1 MHPVKWPLK
10 SDILV
15 NHEVKR
21 KSHLTSFAGTIPI
34 CHQPAMSTL
43 TSSHLQVLHCTVTIK
58 VVNLITCRNQRWTK
72 PPNNLLQLNWNK
84 FVISILHWTQLNLSG
99 VSWSVS
105 WGSFSSMEWRK
116 DYQLIPRNRAV
127 LEKMT
132 LDSNQPSMVGCWI
145 RVVFESGFVSSMVQW
160 LSTSSWGRA
169 QAITWRSSWS
179 LNTNHRETSLVVD
192 FQCWKK
198 KQKR

>member
-1 MHPVKWPLK
+1 M
-10 SDILV
+10 SIL
-15 NHEVKR
+15 R
-21 KSHLTSFAGTIPI
+21 
-34 CHQPAMSTL
+34 
-43 TSSHLQVLHCTVTIK
+43 SSHLQVLHCTVTIK
-58 VVNLITCRNQRWTK
+58 VVNLITCGNQPWRK
-72 PPNNLLQLNWNK
+72 PPNNLLQMDWNK

-99 VSWSVS
+99 VSWSFS
-105 WGSFSSMEWRK
+105 WWFFSMEWRK
-116 DYQLIPRNRAV
+116 DYQLIPWNQAV

-132 LDSNQPSMVGCWI
+132 LDSNQPSTVGCWI

-179 LNTNHRETSLVVD
+179 KHHRETSLVVD